1 MTFRTFPNASA
12 LGLPTRFDKLMK
24 MKLAIGSLVVA
35 FGVIALITMGIRQSS
50 ARHMTLDTLIEQ
62 SAEQISGRRIQL
74 AGCTVVPGT
83 IEWDEY
89 RHRPAFL
96 ITDGE
101 RQMQVRY
108 TGNAVLPD
116 TFQDRAQ
123 LVMEGHFVP
132 ESGRFEAEMV
142 MAKCPSKYEGQNYD
156 EHRAADEAGTA
167 TGS

>member
-1 MTFRTFPNASA
+1 MKVHSVS
-12 LGLPTRFDKLMK
+12 PTSIDNLMRQKLI
-24 MKLAIGSLVVA
+24 IGSLVA
-35 FGVIALITMGIRQSS
+35 FLGVVGLIVLGVRQSS
-50 ARHMTLDTLIEQ
+50 ARHMTLDDLLLQ
-62 SAEQISGRRIQL
+62 PAEQISGRRIQL

-89 RHRPAFL
+89 RHRPVFQ

-101 RQMQVRY
+101 RLLEVRY

-123 LVMEGHFVP
+123 LVMEGRFVP
-132 ESGRFEAEMV
+132 ERGRFEAEVV

-156 EHRAADEAGTA
+156 DHRAGLGEANTV

>member
-1 MTFRTFPNASA
+1 MRS
-12 LGLPTRFDKLMK
+12 
-24 MKLAIGSLVVA
+24 KLAIGSLIVA
-35 FGVIALITMGIRQSS
+35 LGVIALIITGIRQSS
-50 ARHMTLDTLIEQ
+50 SRHMTLDLLRSE
-62 SAEQISGRRIQL
+62 SAEDISGRRIQL

-89 RHRPAFL
+89 RHRPVFQ

-108 TGNAVLPD
+108 TGNAILPD

-132 ESGRFEAEMV
+132 EQDRFEAEMV

-156 EHRAADEAGTA
+156 EHRDAVGDTSPA

>member
-1 MTFRTFPNASA
+1 MRK
-12 LGLPTRFDKLMK
+12 KLI
-24 MKLAIGSLVVA
+24 IGSVVA
-35 FGVIALITMGIRQSS
+35 ALGVIALMVLGVRQSS
-50 ARHMTLDTLIEQ
+50 ARHMTLDDLLLQ

-89 RHRPAFL
+89 RHRPIFQ

-101 RQMQVRY
+101 RLLEVRY

-123 LVMEGHFVP
+123 LVMEGRFVP
-132 ESGRFEAEMV
+132 ERDRFEAEVV

-156 EHRAADEAGTA
+156 DYRTAQGAEANTA

>member
-1 MTFRTFPNASA
+1 MR
-12 LGLPTRFDKLMK
+12 
-24 MKLAIGSLVVA
+24 MKLALGSFVVA
-35 FGVIALITMGIRQSS
+35 LGVIALIMTGVRQSS
-50 ARHMTLDTLIEQ
+50 ARHVTLDVLRGESVEDI
-62 SAEQISGRRIQL
+62 AGRRIQL

-89 RHRPAFL
+89 RHRPVFQ

-108 TGNAVLPD
+108 TGNAILPD

-132 ESGRFEAEMV
+132 DQDRFEAEMV

-156 EHRAADEAGTA
+156 DHQATVDDASPA

>member
-1 MTFRTFPNASA
+1 MKR
-12 LGLPTRFDKLMK
+12 KLV
-24 MKLAIGSLVVA
+24 IGSLVVA
-35 FGVIALITMGIRQSS
+35 LGIIALIVSGVRQSS
-50 ARHMTLDTLIEQ
+50 SRHMTLDALRGE
-62 SAEQISGRRIQL
+62 SVEEVSGRRIQL

-89 RHRPAFL
+89 RHRPVFV

-101 RQMQVRY
+101 RQMQVQY
-108 TGNAVLPD
+108 TGNAILPD

-123 LVMEGHFVP
+123 LVMEGHFVA
-132 ESGRFEAEMV
+132 EADRFEAEMV

-156 EHRAADEAGTA
+156 DHKAASGESSAS

>member
-1 MTFRTFPNASA
+1 MRN
-12 LGLPTRFDKLMK
+12 
-24 MKLAIGSLVVA
+24 KLAIGSLVA
-35 FGVIALITMGIRQSS
+35 ALGIIALIMMNVQQS
-50 ARHMTLDTLIEQ
+50 AAHHMTLDDLLGRSGSDLQ
-62 SAEQISGRRIQL
+62 GRRIQL
-74 AGCTVVPGT
+74 AGSTVVPGT

-89 RHRPAFL
+89 RHRPVFL

-123 LVMEGHFVP
+123 VVMEGRLAAD
-132 ESGRFEAEMV
+132 GDRFEADVV

-156 EHRAADEAGTA
+156 DHRATVGDAPTA
-167 TGS
+167 PGS